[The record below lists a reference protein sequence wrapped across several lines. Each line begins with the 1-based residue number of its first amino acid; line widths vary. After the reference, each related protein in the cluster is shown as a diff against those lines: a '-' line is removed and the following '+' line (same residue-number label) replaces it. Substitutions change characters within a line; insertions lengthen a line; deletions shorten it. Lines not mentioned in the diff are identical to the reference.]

1 MTECCFK
8 NLGCLQIP
16 TSEVSVAGQTGA
28 TGTITIGTV
37 TTGAAGSSVTI
48 TNVGTPTAAI
58 LNFSI
63 PQGNAGVAGADGT
76 TRLFEL
82 LESTTIG
89 TTGSWQNLITFN
101 LPANTLDAVGDS
113 IMIKATSTQDSP
125 VVGFNLPTRRIT
137 FDGNTC
143 TILDGFEAIQLDES
157 DADVSYRTEVELNYS
172 SATTALCRVFYD
184 ISLDGQR
191 ITNFFTKE
199 LTSLD
204 FTQSNSILFD
214 VFQYTASEVNL
225 TSLTIDL
232 IKS

>member
-1 MTECCFK
+1 MLECCFK

-28 TGTITIGTV
+28 TGATGDTGETGE
-37 TTGAAGSSVTI
+37 TGAAGA
-48 TNVGTPTAAI
+48 N
-58 LNFSI
+58 
-63 PQGNAGVAGADGT
+63 GADGT

-89 TTGSWQNLITFN
+89 TPGSWQNLITFN

-113 IMIKATSTQDSP
+113 IMIKATSTQDA
-125 VVGFNLPTRRIT
+125 LPTLFGTLRRIT
-137 FDGNTC
+137 FDGTSC
-143 TILDGFEAIQLDES
+143 TIGDGIEPIQLDES
-157 DADVSYRTEVELNYS
+157 NSDLSYRTEVELNYS

-191 ITNFFTKE
+191 VTAFFTKE
-199 LTSLD
+199 LTGLD

-214 VFQYTASEVNL
+214 VFQTTASEVNL